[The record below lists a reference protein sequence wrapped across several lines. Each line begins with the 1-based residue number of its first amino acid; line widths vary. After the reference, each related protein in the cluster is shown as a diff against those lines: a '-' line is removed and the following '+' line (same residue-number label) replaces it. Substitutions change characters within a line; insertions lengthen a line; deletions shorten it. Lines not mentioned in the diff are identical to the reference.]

1 MCFAVNVGVAGTEA
15 GAAGREAGF
24 AACRLVHQYMQ
35 AIATRH
41 TAISPIIGPIAIG
54 VLFFPGSGFLRLRMR
69 VGIMLCPCFHHARG
83 GKRDAKPSH
92 LQPDGALVYS

>member
-1 MCFAVNVGVAGTEA
+1 MCYAVNEGVAGTEA

-54 VLFFPGSGFLRLRMR
+54 VFFCPGSGFLRFRMR
-69 VGIMLCPCFHHARG
+69 VVIRRVLNVQNTM
-83 GKRDAKPSH
+83 STE
-92 LQPDGALVYS
+92 